1 MKLLYKRIF
10 ILFSVALNIGFVI
23 MAITMV
29 YHHSKSRHERS
40 WLEIVDIVHRLKLSE
55 AQESTAL
62 DTVNQFRATIDKH
75 DQELKQARSNIIL
88 LLAKTGPLAQDQLHR
103 LIEAADDQEKRKN
116 KALEAHVL
124 ELHNQLGNE
133 KGAQFFSLLLEHLKA
148 EDKSP
153 HR

>member
-1 MKLLYKRIF
+1 VKLLYKRIF

-40 WLEIVDIVHRLKLSE
+40 WLEIVDIVHRLKLPE
-55 AQESTAL
+55 AKESAAL
-62 DTVNQFRATIDKH
+62 DTVRQFRATIDKH
-75 DQELKQARSNIIL
+75 DQDLKQARSNIIL
-88 LLAKTGPLAQDQLHR
+88 LLSRTGPLAQDQLHQM
-103 LIEAADDQEKRKN
+103 IEAADDQEKRKN
-116 KALEAHVL
+116 EAFEAHVIKL
-124 ELHNQLGNE
+124 RNQLGNE

-148 EDKSP
+148 EDKPP